1 MPFLQTRKQ
10 RAAAL
15 VIALGVAIVAAL
27 LPFAA
32 GLLGAA
38 VLYVICAPAHRQLS
52 RHVPPRL
59 SALLVVSVA
68 LVLILLPGASLLGL
82 VLNEAPETVRGM
94 QEGQLFQRLSHL
106 QVAGVE
112 LGAQIAA
119 AGGSIVSWVSA
130 QALTFFG
137 SAARGALALV
147 IAFFGVY
154 YLLVSPDA
162 VWPPVRDFLPFSDR
176 NTERLRVRFL
186 RVTEATLV
194 GTLLTA
200 LVQGTMVGA
209 GFWAVGLPDAVFWGF
224 MTALAS
230 VLPLMGSALIWLPG
244 VVVLVAD
251 GRFLEAAGLLAVGV
265 AAGAADNFVRLFVYR
280 AVSNIHPM
288 ATLVGAFAGLKYFG
302 ILGVLLGPLAI
313 AYFFELLRMYHEEYG
328 TPAPDEEP
336 APAAALEDQPTE
348 MVVAEA

>member
-1 MPFLQTRKQ
+1 MPFLHTRKQ

-27 LPFAA
+27 VPFAA

-38 VLYVICAPAHRQLS
+38 VLYVICAPTHRRLS

-82 VLNEAPETVRGM
+82 VLNAAPETVRGM

-251 GRFLEAAGLLAVGV
+251 GRLLEAAALLAVGV

-328 TPAPDEEP
+328 TPTTDAD
-336 APAAALEDQPTE
+336 AVSSAALEDQPGE